1 MAYNSVRAETVWHL
15 HAGQLV
21 DVSAASISYV
31 AVPYQGVFR
40 TAWACISAAVTSA
53 DTVVTVKKK
62 SGSATAVTLATITI
76 AATGSAIG
84 QTIQAVVT
92 GTEIDRTFVEGDTL
106 IFDSDGV
113 SSTTSIANFLA
124 VFKGM

>member
-1 MAYNSVRAETVWHL
+1 MAYNGVHAETVWTL
-15 HAGQLV
+15 PGGQLV
-21 DVSAASISYV
+21 DVSTASISYV

-53 DTVVTVKKK
+53 DSVVTVKKK

-84 QTIQAVVT
+84 QTIEAVVT
-92 GTEIDRTFVEGDTL
+92 GSEIDRTFAMGDTL